1 MVVENDGIYK
11 LFAVF
16 HHLIFDGTSLN
27 VIITKLTDIL
37 NGLKTDTVDNGV
49 LRQISFEESLSQDY
63 MDEASEF
70 FNQMLA
76 DREDSYELLSP
87 VRDLG
92 SSQYRCQLDVSE
104 NDLIS
109 FLKDH
114 NITHNQF
121 FASVFAFTL
130 SRFTG
135 SSKALFNLVEDGR
148 GSMDLSDSVGMFVRT
163 LPLLIDCNNQS
174 IESFLNS
181 SSTLVGSAMKY
192 DLYPFR
198 ILANEYNLNSNI
210 LFQYSHDIF
219 KSLDDFNVTDM
230 AHDLDCDFS
239 FNIFNFED
247 SFAVKLACS
256 DVYSNEFLKRF
267 SDSFKLILHE
277 MISVDNLCEISYIT
291 GEDVELL
298 DTFNQTEKP
307 LVYGDVLDAFND
319 NLSRRP
325 EAPLVSFMDTDYS
338 YGEGAFIADRIA
350 NRLNDMGVESGE
362 NVAFLVERSELYMFC
377 VLGIMSTGAV
387 YVPLDDKHP
396 DERIRY
402 MVENTGSK
410 VIIASDETY
419 GRADNLLE
427 DGVVLNISDVLKMRL
442 ELWIVCLLFMVIWLV
457 YCIQVV
463 QQVFQ
468 KG

>member
-1 MVVENDGIYK
+1 MVPSLFIELDEIPLNANGKIDKFALRKNVPDRSDVEINEEVLSCVVDAFKEVLKIDFVLIDDDFVSLGGNSLSSMFLQRILKDKLDVNLYVTDILELSTPVNIANHIKFNSDAYSSVDVNYDFNGMCPLSESQLNVYLDEVVNEMGTGYNNPYQINFAKSYGAGEIREAIEKLFEVFPVLSARIINDNGMSYFKFDAKSDITEGDLKDIESFVRPFDLNKSLCRFLIVENHDSVT
-11 LFAVF
+11 LSMDF

-219 KSLDDFNVTDM
+219 KSLD
-230 AHDLDCDFS
+230 
-239 FNIFNFED
+239 
-247 SFAVKLACS
+247 
-256 DVYSNEFLKRF
+256 
-267 SDSFKLILHE
+267 
-277 MISVDNLCEISYIT
+277 
-291 GEDVELL
+291 
-298 DTFNQTEKP
+298 
-307 LVYGDVLDAFND
+307 
-319 NLSRRP
+319 
-325 EAPLVSFMDTDYS
+325 
-338 YGEGAFIADRIA
+338 
-350 NRLNDMGVESGE
+350 
-362 NVAFLVERSELYMFC
+362 
-377 VLGIMSTGAV
+377 ST
-387 YVPLDDKHP
+387 
-396 DERIRY
+396 
-402 MVENTGSK
+402 
-410 VIIASDETY
+410 
-419 GRADNLLE
+419 
-427 DGVVLNISDVLKMRL
+427 
-442 ELWIVCLLFMVIWLV
+442 
-457 YCIQVV
+457 
-463 QQVFQ
+463 
-468 KG
+468 